1 MLRFM
6 TGVLGA
12 LVIALPAAGEV
23 DDRCVKMAR
32 LDPERGTPVLPDL
45 SPADDHKETER

>member
-6 TGVLGA
+6 TGVFGA
-12 LVIALPAAGEV
+12 PVIALPAAGEV

-32 LDPERGTPVLPDL
+32 PNRGRGTPVLPDP
-45 SPADDHKETER
+45 SPADHHKETER